1 MVVDAAMASGTWRC
15 WVDRSVFGVDDSSRG
30 SIELG
35 VRASSL
41 SRIKKSEVGGRSFFL
56 AKVFKKTLRDLRR
69 ITETYEDLRRL
80 RKTYEDFH
88 KIGRLSETFR
98 DFNLSST

>member
-56 AKVFKKTLRDLRR
+56 AKVFKDFERLTKT
-69 ITETYEDLRRL
+69 YGDLRRL
-80 RKTYEDFH
+80 T
-88 KIGRLSETFR
+88 ET
-98 DFNLSST
+98 